1 MFCSAS
7 MCSAAPPPQPPQA
20 GGSGLYVPNAKNRSL
35 LRRYKRGESIGFT
48 ARSSLRA
55 KGLLP
60 RVSQRYAGMYVLG
73 PKYSPT
79 GQDYVLK
86 SKFRTKTRNQR
97 HHRKTPSHTRRQNR
111 RGTAISRGL

>member
-1 MFCSAS
+1 M
-7 MCSAAPPPQPPQA
+7 
-20 GGSGLYVPNAKNRSL
+20 GGYKPSEKNRSL

-60 RVSQRYAGMYVLG
+60 RVSKDYAGMYVLG

-79 GQDYVLK
+79 GQDYVLG
-86 SKFRTKTRNQR
+86 SKPSAKTRSRR
-97 HHRKTPSHTRRQNR
+97 HHRPSHKTRSRHQR
-111 RGTAISRGL
+111 SQATVSSRGS